1 MRAREMIA
9 RLDRLP
15 KKRGGGQ
22 KVWDLSLLSAEKQ
35 DRVDELFQLILG
47 TKDIDS
53 ANLDTLIAEMD
64 ELVRNLPLLGPDDP
78 EQGPLIEVPTGLAR
92 YWQWQ
97 EPASK
102 WRSLDFHKLS
112 KVQTLRLVKLCRQ
125 YGFTDGT
132 DTPIKAQ
139 MRPLHGWTPKDCAEL
154 QGLLDIAAS

>member
-1 MRAREMIA
+1 MRARGMIA

-92 YWQWQ
+92 YWQLQ
-97 EPASK
+97 PTSK
-102 WRSLDFHKLS
+102 WRPLDLHKLS
-112 KVQTLRLVKLCRQ
+112 KVQTLRFVELCERH
-125 YGFTDGT
+125 GFTDET
-132 DTPIKAQ
+132 DTPVKAQ
-139 MRPLHGWTPKDCAEL
+139 MLPLHAWRSRDRAEL
-154 QGLLDIAAS
+154 QGLLDRAVS